1 MDKAFIERY
10 YRTYTSE
17 DAEAL
22 RAFYADDVVMVSAA
36 GETRGPEAILETYR
50 YLISVFHD
58 QMTPDKIEISGDI
71 AVVDIT
77 DSFEANTEVEDFL
90 GQQFKAGDSMTL
102 KLRGTYLVVDKQFQH
117 ISIEFLA

>member
-1 MDKAFIERY
+1 MDKAFIESY
-10 YRTYTSE
+10 YRTYNSE

-36 GETRGPEAILETYR
+36 GETHGAEAILETYR

-58 QMTPDKIEISGDI
+58 QMTPDNIEISGTT

-77 DSFEANTEVEDFL
+77 DRFEAKTAIDDFL
-90 GQQFKAGDSMTL
+90 GQKFEAGDSMTL
-102 KLRGTYLVVDKQFQH
+102 KLRGTCVMTDNQFQH
-117 ISIEFLA
+117 ITIEFVE

>member
-1 MDKAFIERY
+1 MDKAFMENY
-10 YRTYTSE
+10 YRTYNSE

-36 GETRGPEAILETYR
+36 GETTGPEVILETYR

-58 QMTPDKIEISGDI
+58 KMTPDNIDISGDT

-77 DSFEANTEVEDFL
+77 DRFEAKTEVDDFL
-90 GQQFKAGDSMTL
+90 GQKFAAGDTMTL
-102 KLRGTYLVVDKQFQH
+102 KLRGTYVVVDRQFQH